1 MSVYRKQL
9 SRGQEGHS
17 EEVIFALKTQHKSVM
32 RREEIAFSVHKTAKA
47 KAPQGE
53 RELFKP
59 EHCGEPQGVEH
70 REQTRWGWRRRQGPG
85 LWALWDVVRTLDFTP
100 SAIRSHWK
108 AEPVA
113 NVM

>member
-32 RREEIAFSVHKTAKA
+32 RREEIAFSVHETAKA

-53 RELFKP
+53 SFLSPSTAGNPRVWSTEADKVGVAQTAGARP
-59 EHCGEPQGVEH
+59 VGAVGCGE
-70 REQTRWGWRRRQGPG
+70 
-85 LWALWDVVRTLDFTP
+85 DFGFY
-100 SAIRSHWK
+100 SK
-108 AEPVA
+108 CD
-113 NVM
+113 